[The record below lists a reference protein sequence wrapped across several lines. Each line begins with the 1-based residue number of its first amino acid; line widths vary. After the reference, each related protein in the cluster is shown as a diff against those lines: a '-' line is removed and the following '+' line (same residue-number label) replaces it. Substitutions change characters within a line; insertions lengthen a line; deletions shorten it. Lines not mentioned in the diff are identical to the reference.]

1 MFISLGECVKA
12 KEHLEK
18 VLAITIEIGRK
29 GRRHATE
36 VSEFFVD
43 IKRNMSR
50 LKNITRRHL

>member
-29 GRRHATE
+29 SRRHATE